1 MAIVKPFKAYRP
13 KKDIVRFVAAPPYD
27 VLERED
33 AYEIA
38 KDNPYSY
45 LHISKPEIDLP
56 KDVDIYDE
64 KVYLKGKENL
74 MKFINDGIL
83 QQDTEP
89 YFYIY
94 RQIWGSHIQTG
105 IVGCASCEDYEKDII
120 KKHEQTRED
129 KEIDRTRHIET
140 LNAHDEPVFLTYIKR
155 DEINKLVDS
164 VVKNEPEYDFT
175 TDDGIR
181 HILWVVRDFG
191 IVKKIEDEFKNIDT
205 IYVADGHHR
214 SAAAVRLK
222 NILKSKNKNHTGNE
236 EYNFFLSVIFPHNEM
251 KILPY
256 NRVVK
261 DLYGKTKDEFLE
273 EIKKIFEIEERDNP
287 VEPDKKHTFGMYID
301 KRWYLLKAKE
311 SIIPYDAVGSLDVSI
326 LQENVLSKLL
336 GIENP
341 RKDKRI
347 YFVGGIKGVKELMR
361 LVDSGEYKVSFS
373 LYPTTIEDIMRVSGE
388 GKFMPPKSTWFEPK
402 LRSGLFVHTLF

>member
-1 MAIVKPFKAYRP
+1 MAVIKPFKGYRP
-13 KKDIVRFVAAPPYD
+13 KKDLVRLVAAPPYD

-33 AYEIA
+33 AYEMA
-38 KDNPYSY
+38 KGNPYSY

-56 KDVDIYDE
+56 FDIDIYDE

-74 MKFINDGIL
+74 QKFIKDGIL
-83 QQDTEP
+83 IQDPEP

-105 IVGCASCEDYEKDII
+105 IVACASCEDYEKDII

-129 KEIDRTRHIET
+129 KENDRTKHIEV

-155 DEINKLVDS
+155 DEINKIVNDITNS
-164 VVKNEPEYDFT
+164 QPEYDFS

-181 HILWVVRDFG
+181 HILWVVKDKNA
-191 IVKKIEDEFKNIDT
+191 IQNIEDEFKKIET

-222 NILKSKNKNHTGNE
+222 NILKSKNQNHTGEE

-261 DLYGKTKDEFLE
+261 DLFGKTSEEFL
-273 EIKKIFEIEERDNP
+273 KKLKENFELENRLEP
-287 VEPDKKHTFGMYID
+287 VEPVQKHTFGMYLEG
-301 KRWYLLKAKE
+301 KWYLLKSKE
-311 SIIPYDAVGSLDVSI
+311 TIIPEDAVGSLDVSI
-326 LQENVLSKLL
+326 LQNNVLSKML

-347 YFVGGIKGVKELMR
+347 YFVGGIKGVKELQR
-361 LVDSGEYKVSFS
+361 LVDSGEYKVAFS
-373 LYPTTIEDIMRVSGE
+373 MYPTTIDDLMRVSGE

>member
-1 MAIVKPFKAYRP
+1 MALIKPFKGYRP
-13 KKDIVRFVAAPPYD
+13 PKKLVKFVAAPPYD

-38 KDNPYSY
+38 KGNKYSY

-56 KDVDIYDE
+56 KNVDIYDE
-64 KVYLKGKENL
+64 RVYLKGKENL
-74 MKFINDGIL
+74 EKFIKDEIL
-83 QQDTEP
+83 IQDPES

-105 IVGCASCEDYEKDII
+105 IVACASCEDYERDII

-129 KEIDRTRHIET
+129 KENDRTRHIEM

-155 DEINKLVDS
+155 DEINNIVNDI
-164 VVKNEPEYDFT
+164 VKDEPEYDFT

-181 HILWVVRDFG
+181 HILWVVRAKNIIKEIEENF
-191 IVKKIEDEFKNIDT
+191 KKIDN

-222 NILKSKNKNHTGNE
+222 NILKSKNKNHTGKE

-261 DLYGKTKDEFLE
+261 DLFGNTEVEFINKLRKT
-273 EIKKIFEIEERDNP
+273 FEIELKDEE
-287 VEPDKKHTFGMYID
+287 VEPKEKHTFGMYLEC
-301 KRWYLLKAKE
+301 RWYLLKAKE
-311 SIIPYDAVGSLDVSI
+311 SIIPDDAVGSLDVSI

-347 YFVGGIKGVKELMR
+347 SFVGGIKGVKELKR
-361 LVDSGEYKVSFS
+361 LVDTGDYKVAFS
-373 LYPTTIEDIMRVSGE
+373 MYPTTIDDLMRVSKE